1 MPNGGVLNSGGS
13 WVNSGRPPNELR
25 RLAREA
31 IGKALPNIERLAV
44 NADQSAR
51 DGDSVSA
58 FNALTKLGV
67 PQQHEVGEN
76 PESPML
82 TPEQRLALFRKK
94 IGI

>member
-1 MPNGGVLNSGGS
+1 MPNIK
-13 WVNSGRPPNELR
+13 R
-25 RLAREA
+25 
-31 IGKALPNIERLAV
+31 IAV
-44 NADQSAR
+44 NTDLSSR
-51 DGDSVSA
+51 DGDSVGA

-94 IGI
+94 IGL